1 MADYLS
7 PSAPG
12 NFSNPAYASPEQLK
26 AQRDYA
32 AELLRRSTEGATRPT
47 GVAAAMIDALTSN
60 IYRNNAD
67 RLQSQAAQGN
77 AADTAAIAAQLQ
89 SGQPLNAQ
97 TLGHLYANPMAS
109 PEARG
114 LVQHLIQP
122 QPITSPYGQPGYVS
136 PNAGASAPRLPGNYA
151 VGAPYS
157 QGVEGASQSGLAP
170 PPASAPPPARQGS
183 AFGGMKSKPAG
194 WDQGN
199 VPPPVATPP
208 GTVPAAP
215 GQAPVGYSAGGYA
228 GPMTLDQLA
237 AKGRELSARKGIAE
251 SQTGVAKQDF
261 EAAAIAPNVMRVAD
275 TMAGDLKNMPL
286 NMGPTSESVTNAQ
299 KIIRQHLPGLMSEEE
314 IKNLAGNDL
323 YQKSAAQ
330 LLNLMTRG
338 GGGGTDAHL
347 LVNMQSVPNQHNSRE
362 GALALL
368 DMTKQVAAQTQN
380 LRNATRG
387 LVGDQLEMARNA
399 FFADP
404 RNQIKNP
411 ITGNPIAQDVAQQ
424 SKAAPAGGPPV
435 GSTHNGYKF
444 KGGNPNDKSSWEKL

>member
-1 MADYLS
+1 MADYLT

-32 AELLRRSTEGATRPT
+32 AELLKRSTEGATRPT

-67 RLQSQAAQGN
+67 RLQSQAAQQN
-77 AADTAAIAAQLQ
+77 AAGIGSIAAQLQ
-89 SGQPLNAQ
+89 GHQQLDPNTIGQ
-97 TLGHLYANPMAS
+97 LYASPMGS
-109 PEARG
+109 PEQRG
-114 LVQHLIQP
+114 LAQHLIQP
-122 QPITSPYGQPGYVS
+122 QPITSPYGQPGYTS
-136 PNAGASAPRLPGNYA
+136 PNAGATAPGLPGNYA

-170 PPASAPPPARQGS
+170 PPAAPSGGGV
-183 AFGGMKSKPAG
+183 FGGMRSKPAG
-194 WDQGN
+194 WQQGN
-199 VPPPVATPP
+199 VPPPAGAPLPP
-208 GTVPAAP
+208 LP
-215 GQAPVGYSAGGYA
+215 GPDPTTGIVGNAAGGYQ

-251 SQTGVAKQDF
+251 SQTGVAKSDF
-261 EAAAIAPNVMRVAD
+261 EAATAAPGIMRVAD
-275 TMAGDLKNMPL
+275 VMADDLKNHPL
-286 NMGPTSESVTNAQ
+286 NMGPTSETMTNIQ
-299 KIIRQHLPGLMSEEE
+299 KVIDQHLPGLMSEADR
-314 IKNLAGNDL
+314 KTLASNDS

-330 LLNLMTRG
+330 LVGLLTKG
-338 GGGGTDAHL
+338 GAGGTDAHL

-368 DMTKQVAAQTQN
+368 DMTKQVAAQTQA
-380 LRNATRG
+380 LRAATVG
-387 LVGDQLEMARNA
+387 KVGDQLEMARNQ

-404 RNQIKNP
+404 KNRIINP